1 MKVEHSIKKR
11 RAIRA
16 AQVTGQV
23 VGRQK
28 EAPTEAMVEEDPLGC
43 AQLLVC
49 QLAATPSH
57 LLQPHQRAVLDF
69 ARLVPLIQL
78 TVKLDMRS
86 CPLSSYVT
94 RLSAI

>member
-1 MKVEHSIKKR
+1 MKGEHSTKKR

-16 AQVTGQV
+16 AQVTGQA

-57 LLQPHQRAVLDF
+57 LLQPNQRAVLDF
-69 ARLVPLIQL
+69 ARLVVSLVTISQ
-78 TVKLDMRS
+78 
-86 CPLSSYVT
+86 CYYCLSSSMTFVY
-94 RLSAI
+94 SY